1 MNHEIEAHF
10 AQYCYLLKSED
21 DAPGWSFAAEHADN
35 RGIAIQMLSTYINN
49 KRRLLPDM
57 SPEYVNGL
65 IENNIV
71 NVFRKIVDMRKKVIV
86 LVSLLFVL
94 VDMYAQTFYYDT
106 TQVFYAQRYVCDVTQ
121 ESKSVRLYS
130 KSNKFTEVEAVNK
143 ETGAEITDAERKE
156 ANFVD
161 DSQLWGKCLS
171 ILNESF
177 SEEERTRVQGC
188 KFIIIL
194 RVDTNTGIIRDVEY
208 RFPAVSMLATVPV
221 SVYQE
226 MEIKLKKEIV
236 FNITEK
242 GKRFNYIPFVWAHT
256 VK

>member
-1 MNHEIEAHF
+1 
-10 AQYCYLLKSED
+10 
-21 DAPGWSFAAEHADN
+21 
-35 RGIAIQMLSTYINN
+35 
-49 KRRLLPDM
+49 
-57 SPEYVNGL
+57 
-65 IENNIV
+65 
-71 NVFRKIVDMRKKVIV
+71 MRKKVIV

-242 GKRFNYIPFVWAHT
+242 GKRYVVYRNSHNYLPRPLPVQNRPSPSCQYSQSSPLRHAYLISRLLYEPPVSQST
-256 VK
+256 RLYKV

>member
-71 NVFRKIVDMRKKVIV
+71 NVFRKTDAYK
-86 LVSLLFVL
+86 
-94 VDMYAQTFYYDT
+94 DYPYDNSRG
-106 TQVFYAQRYVCDVTQ
+106 VEFDFENLRDVTQ

>member
-1 MNHEIEAHF
+1 
-10 AQYCYLLKSED
+10 
-21 DAPGWSFAAEHADN
+21 
-35 RGIAIQMLSTYINN
+35 
-49 KRRLLPDM
+49 
-57 SPEYVNGL
+57 
-65 IENNIV
+65 
-71 NVFRKIVDMRKKVIV
+71 MRKKVIV

-188 KFIIIL
+188 KFIITL

-236 FNITEK
+236 FSITEK

>member
-1 MNHEIEAHF
+1 
-10 AQYCYLLKSED
+10 
-21 DAPGWSFAAEHADN
+21 
-35 RGIAIQMLSTYINN
+35 
-49 KRRLLPDM
+49 
-57 SPEYVNGL
+57 
-65 IENNIV
+65 
-71 NVFRKIVDMRKKVIV
+71 MRKKVIV

-143 ETGAEITDAERKE
+143 ETGAEMTDAERKE

-188 KFIIIL
+188 K
-194 RVDTNTGIIRDVEY
+194 Y

>member
-1 MNHEIEAHF
+1 
-10 AQYCYLLKSED
+10 
-21 DAPGWSFAAEHADN
+21 
-35 RGIAIQMLSTYINN
+35 
-49 KRRLLPDM
+49 
-57 SPEYVNGL
+57 
-65 IENNIV
+65 
-71 NVFRKIVDMRKKVIV
+71 MRKKVIV

-143 ETGAEITDAERKE
+143 ETGA
-156 ANFVD
+156 D

>member
-1 MNHEIEAHF
+1 MRTGMD
-10 AQYCYLLKSED
+10 ED
-21 DAPGWSFAAEHADN
+21 
-35 RGIAIQMLSTYINN
+35 LS
-49 KRRLLPDM
+49 
-57 SPEYVNGL
+57 
-65 IENNIV
+65 
-71 NVFRKIVDMRKKVIV
+71 
-86 LVSLLFVL
+86 
-94 VDMYAQTFYYDT
+94 
-106 TQVFYAQRYVCDVTQ
+106 
-121 ESKSVRLYS
+121 
-130 KSNKFTEVEAVNK
+130 
-143 ETGAEITDAERKE
+143 DAERKE

>member
-1 MNHEIEAHF
+1 
-10 AQYCYLLKSED
+10 
-21 DAPGWSFAAEHADN
+21 
-35 RGIAIQMLSTYINN
+35 
-49 KRRLLPDM
+49 
-57 SPEYVNGL
+57 
-65 IENNIV
+65 
-71 NVFRKIVDMRKKVIV
+71 MRKKVIV

-143 ETGAEITDAERKE
+143 ETGAEMTDAERKE

-242 GKRFNYIPFVWAHT
+242 GSIIFLLCGLIL
-256 VK
+256 

>member
-1 MNHEIEAHF
+1 
-10 AQYCYLLKSED
+10 
-21 DAPGWSFAAEHADN
+21 
-35 RGIAIQMLSTYINN
+35 
-49 KRRLLPDM
+49 
-57 SPEYVNGL
+57 
-65 IENNIV
+65 
-71 NVFRKIVDMRKKVIV
+71 MRKKVIV

-143 ETGAEITDAERKE
+143 ETGAEMTDAERKE
-156 ANFVD
+156 ANF
-161 DSQLWGKCLS
+161 
-171 ILNESF
+171 
-177 SEEERTRVQGC
+177 
-188 KFIIIL
+188 
-194 RVDTNTGIIRDVEY
+194 VEY

>member
-1 MNHEIEAHF
+1 
-10 AQYCYLLKSED
+10 
-21 DAPGWSFAAEHADN
+21 
-35 RGIAIQMLSTYINN
+35 
-49 KRRLLPDM
+49 
-57 SPEYVNGL
+57 
-65 IENNIV
+65 
-71 NVFRKIVDMRKKVIV
+71 MRKKVIV

-188 KFIIIL
+188 
-194 RVDTNTGIIRDVEY
+194 
-208 RFPAVSMLATVPV
+208 
-221 SVYQE
+221 
-226 MEIKLKKEIV
+226 
-236 FNITEK
+236 
-242 GKRFNYIPFVWAHT
+242 
-256 VK
+256 

>member
-1 MNHEIEAHF
+1 
-10 AQYCYLLKSED
+10 
-21 DAPGWSFAAEHADN
+21 
-35 RGIAIQMLSTYINN
+35 
-49 KRRLLPDM
+49 
-57 SPEYVNGL
+57 
-65 IENNIV
+65 
-71 NVFRKIVDMRKKVIV
+71 MRKKVIV

-143 ETGAEITDAERKE
+143 ETGAEMTDAERKE

-256 VK
+256 VWISLGFMPFYTFFTLIRYSAICTAFNAAPFLIWSPTIQKVSPFSFVRSLRIRPT

>member
-1 MNHEIEAHF
+1 MQRAYPAFE
-10 AQYCYLLKSED
+10 KSKRSRLIGTGMDED
-21 DAPGWSFAAEHADN
+21 
-35 RGIAIQMLSTYINN
+35 LS
-49 KRRLLPDM
+49 
-57 SPEYVNGL
+57 
-65 IENNIV
+65 
-71 NVFRKIVDMRKKVIV
+71 
-86 LVSLLFVL
+86 
-94 VDMYAQTFYYDT
+94 
-106 TQVFYAQRYVCDVTQ
+106 
-121 ESKSVRLYS
+121 
-130 KSNKFTEVEAVNK
+130 
-143 ETGAEITDAERKE
+143 DAERKE

>member
-1 MNHEIEAHF
+1 MKH
-10 AQYCYLLKSED
+10 
-21 DAPGWSFAAEHADN
+21 
-35 RGIAIQMLSTYINN
+35 
-49 KRRLLPDM
+49 RLL
-57 SPEYVNGL
+57 L
-65 IENNIV
+65 
-71 NVFRKIVDMRKKVIV
+71 
-86 LVSLLFVL
+86 LLLFVFTA
-94 VDMYAQTFYYDT
+94 VMTGWAQNSATPSYTVKGVLLDSL

>member
-1 MNHEIEAHF
+1 
-10 AQYCYLLKSED
+10 
-21 DAPGWSFAAEHADN
+21 
-35 RGIAIQMLSTYINN
+35 
-49 KRRLLPDM
+49 
-57 SPEYVNGL
+57 
-65 IENNIV
+65 
-71 NVFRKIVDMRKKVIV
+71 MRKKVIV

-221 SVYQE
+221 SVWMQSARASQASLFLRNRSYRREYIDPANQSIQNHRA
-226 MEIKLKKEIV
+226 MK
-236 FNITEK
+236 NTECPLFHRLPSVPRTTGPERK
-242 GKRFNYIPFVWAHT
+242 HLDKPQKHFFAILLGGISVRRDF
-256 VK
+256 